1 MQKKTR
7 TPASSPPEQLIILL
21 FPADPA
27 ALDTVSHAASAE
39 RAALVQPVQRAEELL
54 HPAAPPDL
62 IVLVEFGDGA
72 VLRDLLPTARLQQPD
87 VPLILLVERVDEASA
102 MTALRAGAIDLVAR
116 SDEAALSAAIRRA
129 AEQRDRRRERE
140 EAAQELR
147 QSHEQL
153 RALTAY
159 LQYVREEERT
169 RIARE
174 MHDELG
180 QMLTNLKIE
189 LSWLAG
195 RLPKNRRLLRER
207 ARLMLGHIDG
217 LVHTIR
223 QIITELR
230 PGILDELGLVA
241 ALEWQAGEFQRRTG
255 VRCVFE
261 SHLSADEPWDDDVR
275 TALFRIMQ
283 EALNNVLRHAQATLV
298 TVRLGRDGE
307 RVMLEIS
314 DNGRGITAAEAANIR
329 SIGLLG
335 MRERAALL
343 GGEISIHGTP
353 SRGTSV
359 VIRLPIPQGNQ
370 PQTHE
375 NSADRRSRH
384 RAPRPETNPGRGIP
398 RGGVR

>member
-230 PGILDELGLVA
+230 PGILDDLGLVA

-255 VRCVFE
+255 LRCMFE
-261 SHLSADEPWDDDVR
+261 SHLSPEERLDDDVR

-283 EALNNVLRHAQATLV
+283 
-298 TVRLGRDGE
+298 
-307 RVMLEIS
+307 
-314 DNGRGITAAEAANIR
+314 
-329 SIGLLG
+329 
-335 MRERAALL
+335 
-343 GGEISIHGTP
+343 
-353 SRGTSV
+353 
-359 VIRLPIPQGNQ
+359 
-370 PQTHE
+370 
-375 NSADRRSRH
+375 
-384 RAPRPETNPGRGIP
+384 
-398 RGGVR
+398 